1 VDPDLAPVMA
11 HKLVELLGGRN
22 KTQEKTPR
30 KDTRSGQELSH
41 TQVQGMAD
49 DMFAPPVNRAMK
61 VLDRSFFQKTLPASA
76 ARIFKPQDI
85 ARCRK
90 ELQLS
95 RDTLPNNRIQPV
107 RPDPDAERAQKGGK
121 CLVLKPEVVH
131 DGKPLPAVDCWV

>member
-1 VDPDLAPVMA
+1 
-11 HKLVELLGGRN
+11 
-22 KTQEKTPR
+22 
-30 KDTRSGQELSH
+30 
-41 TQVQGMAD
+41 MAD

-61 VLDRSFFQKTLPASA
+61 VLDRSFFQKTVPASA

-107 RPDPDAERAQKGGK
+107 RPDPDAERAKKGGK
-121 CLVLKPEVVH
+121 CLILKPEVVH
-131 DGKPLPAVDCWV
+131 DGKPAAPRDVLRC

>member
-1 VDPDLAPVMA
+1 MVHEVQKFHEERSRAVA
-11 HKLVELLGGRN
+11 HAKQTA
-22 KTQEKTPR
+22 K
-30 KDTRSGQELSH
+30 
-41 TQVQGMAD
+41 QGMAD

-61 VLDRSFFQKTLPASA
+61 VLDRSFFQRTVPASA

-107 RPDPDAERAQKGGK
+107 RPDPDAARAQKGGK

-131 DGKPLPAVDCWV
+131 DGSYPPTRQ